1 MGVGNPFHQTQPETV
16 AVNLAIERGPAA
28 IEGLEDVGQVLRI
41 DAGPAIPDDDP
52 DFGELL
58 WPGGPVHR
66 DAQPA
71 PVGAMFDR
79 VRHEVVDRAAEGSLV
94 FEVWSDNERLYQSGI
109 KSGPDDAEEI
119 EVDVTGRSR
128 IKLRVTNAGDGNAH
142 DRGAWAD
149 ARVECAE

>member
-1 MGVGNPFHQTQPETV
+1 MYRLGPDCTTFRASIGVDEEQ
-16 AVNLAIERGPAA
+16 A
-28 IEGLEDVGQVLRI
+28 
-41 DAGPAIPDDDP
+41 DD
-52 DFGELL
+52 
-58 WPGGPVHR
+58 
-66 DAQPA
+66 
-71 PVGAMFDR
+71 
-79 VRHEVVDRAAEGSLV
+79 GSLV